1 MDSKKNFDL
10 ARAIVVNYVN
20 VHVVKGGKIIDMDQV
35 EYLRAVRKDNM
46 LMILLRVKES
56 DNAFYKVVF
65 TDKERNAYLSVYK
78 CVENI
83 KVIM

>member
-10 ARAIVVNYVN
+10 AKAIVVNYVN
-20 VHVVKGGKIIDMDQV
+20 AKGDAEIIDMGQV
-35 EYLRAVRKDNM
+35 EYLRAVRKDNT

-65 TDKERNAYLSVYK
+65 TDKERNAHLSVYK

-83 KVIM
+83 EIIM